1 MSILKNAVK
10 ATIATAAVSAAANIV
25 KNSSPVADLK
35 NSLSGM
41 SGGIDKLKAGLNID
55 ASQLLSKIPGQIPN
69 PFDVG
74 DVGGYFK
81 VKNQQLKPSIQD
93 ENLRELDLK
102 LNGDGLPNILRNF
115 ASFNYT
121 WTLSVLSP
129 FACNFPDETYKKGEL
144 GDIILRS
151 GGGDPENRVELKNY
165 GYTGEA
171 KMDNNP
177 GGKFDFYI
185 DNVKIQ
191 SVIGLDENTKNT
203 NASTLQFN
211 VFEPYSIGLF
221 FQSLQMAAAN
231 NGYENWIIMPVLL
244 TLEFKGHYSPD
255 QQFKDDV
262 VVKRHFPIK
271 ITNIDLKVTDRGSQ
285 YDCQAVA
292 WNDEAYSDTI
302 SRVRTDLQIT
312 GKTVQEMLQSGTHS
326 LQSII
331 NDQLMEQAIKNKV
344 PIADRIV
351 ILFPTDT
358 ASIRNSDTTD
368 DTSKPTGAKTN
379 PNTRRQNVF
388 KKLGL
393 ELANDG
399 YNYVQK
405 DNVNKVGTSS
415 MGFTDRKKAEGVFGK
430 DNLVWDEKKQVFQ
443 RGNIELNTTMGKA
456 EFKQGS
462 MIPNIIIEVIT
473 SSNYG
478 IEALQPSNL
487 VKPENDV
494 IWFKIDS
501 QSYIIDTDA
510 NIPKTG
516 RMPMVTVFRIIPF
529 LVNHSRFIGPK
540 DAPANAPEIK
550 KNSLK
555 TYDYYYTGKN
565 TEILDFQVK
574 FATTFYRA
582 TTADGGINNE
592 DARQRDKNA
601 TTATPTSP
609 VITNGKVT
617 NFRRKEDGSIYDATD
632 EYKQGKHG
640 NVNIGVAATKVLV
653 QQDQLKPKR
662 NGGGVTAQDTGTL
675 IAKQFNDAIN
685 SGGDMIT
692 VNMKILGDPFFL
704 GDSGFGNYTA
714 QSTTNKAITADNSIN
729 YQKSEVYITIN
740 FRNPTDINGNLYKFP
755 GPNTVNTISGLYRVN
770 TLESY
775 FDRGMFT
782 QNLDLSRMPNLDKTP
797 IGTGGGFVGEETFD
811 TAPAP
816 STVPETLL
824 SPPPSDADLTV
835 YPEDG
840 VI

>member
-10 ATIATAAVSAAANIV
+10 ATIATAAVGAVANQL
-25 KNSSPVADLK
+25 KNVNPVSDLK
-35 NSLSGM
+35 NAVSTLSG
-41 SGGIDKLKAGLNID
+41 GLDKLKAGLSLD
-55 ASQLLSKIPGQIPN
+55 ASQLVNKIAGQVPTA
-69 PFDVG
+69 FDVG
-74 DVGGYFK
+74 EVGGFFK
-81 VKNQQLKPSIQD
+81 VPTRKTSI
-93 ENLRELDLK
+93 DLK
-102 LNGDGLPNILRNF
+102 NENIVETNIKKLPLSNVLRNY
-115 ASFNYT
+115 ASVNYV

-151 GGGDPENRVELKNY
+151 GGGDPENRVSLKNY

-171 KMDNNP
+171 RMDHNP
-177 GGKFDFYI
+177 DGKFDFYI
-185 DNVKIQ
+185 DNLKIQ
-191 SVIGLDENTKNT
+191 SVIGLDQNTKNT
-203 NASTLQFN
+203 NASTLQFK

-244 TLEFKGHYSPD
+244 TLEFKRHYGPD
-255 QQFKDDV
+255 QQMVDSAV
-262 VVKRHFPIK
+262 TKRHFPIK
-271 ITNIDLKVTDRGSQ
+271 ITNIDLRVTDKGSE
-285 YDCQAVA
+285 YECQAVA

-302 SRVRTDLQIT
+302 SRTRVDLQLQ
-312 GKTVQEMLQSGTHS
+312 GKTVQEMLQSGPYS
-326 LQSII
+326 VQSIV
-331 NDQLMEQAIKNKV
+331 NDQLLEQAIKNKV

-358 ASIRNSDTTD
+358 SSKRNSDTTD
-368 DTSKPTGAKTN
+368 DTSSPKSATAN
-379 PNTRRQNVF
+379 PNVKKQNVF

-393 ELANDG
+393 EIANDG

-405 DNVNKVGTSS
+405 DNVNNVGTAS

-430 DNLVWDEKKQVFQ
+430 DGAIWDEKKQVFT
-443 RGNIELNTTMGKA
+443 RGKIELSTTTGKA

-462 MIPNIIIEVIT
+462 MIPNIIIEIIT

-478 IEALQPSNL
+478 IEALQPSNI
-487 VKPENDV
+487 VKGKVN
-494 IWFKIDS
+494 WFKIDS

-529 LVNHSRFIGPK
+529 QVDKSRFQSAG
-540 DAPANAPEIK
+540 AAPEHAPEVAK
-550 KNSLK
+550 TSLK
-555 TYDYYYTGKN
+555 QYDYYYTGEN

-574 FATTFYRA
+574 FATTFYKA
-582 TTADGGINNE
+582 TTADSGINNE

-601 TTATPTSP
+601 PVATPTSP

-640 NVNIGVAATKVLV
+640 NTNIGDAATKVLV
-653 QQDQLKPKR
+653 QADQLKPKR
-662 NGGGVTAQDTGTL
+662 NGGGVTVQDTGTL

-685 SGGDMIT
+685 SAGDMIT

-714 QSTTNKAITADNSIN
+714 QGTENPAITADG
-729 YQKSEVYITIN
+729 TIN
-740 FRNPTDINGNLYKFP
+740 QQRGEVFITVNFKNPTDINGNLYKFP

-782 QNLDLSRMPNLDKTP
+782 QNLDLCRMQNLDSAPTDAALGELGINTALQSQTVSP
-797 IGTGGGFVGEETFD
+797 AAPDILTG
-811 TAPAP
+811 P
-816 STVPETLL
+816 
-824 SPPPSDADLTV
+824 PPPSDADLTV
-835 YPEDG
+835 YPDDG